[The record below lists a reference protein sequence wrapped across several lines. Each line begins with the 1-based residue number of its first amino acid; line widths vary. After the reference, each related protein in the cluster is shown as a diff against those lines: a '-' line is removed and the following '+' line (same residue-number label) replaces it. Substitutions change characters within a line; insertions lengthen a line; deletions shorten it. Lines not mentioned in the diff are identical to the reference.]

1 MTITEIFANAVRNN
15 ASDLFLSAGK
25 PPAFRRYGEVAPCSE
40 QIITREEIDLFRK
53 SVIPPEQEQLYLQ
66 TGSTDAAFAPTPE
79 ARFRINFFSASNGPA
94 LVARPIRSGDELDF
108 ADLHLPDTL
117 AQICSES
124 RGIILVVGAAGNGKS
139 TTMSAMLNY
148 INAHFCK
155 HILTLEDPIE
165 YLHHDAKSL
174 VTQRELDGNAD
185 SFSFALHSAMRE
197 SPDVIVIGEM
207 RDLATVRAAVTAAL
221 SGHLVLST
229 LHTSDSITAI
239 ERIID
244 LYPEE
249 QREQVASDLG
259 MAMVAV
265 VAQRLL
271 PRQDQS
277 GMIPALE
284 LLLGTPTVRKQIAAR
299 DFQAL
304 EDSLRRG
311 AEAGMLPFNRSLFQL
326 CREGLI
332 SQEVAEHASG
342 NPAEFRLYLRGMESG
357 VDTFRNYY
365 NSTANVIDN
374 VNIDMKRLLRSAVK
388 LGASDLILSSG
399 TSPIIRISGNLR
411 AMELPEL
418 TPTDTQR
425 LLFSLLSPRQRVEF
439 EEKRE
444 IDFAISISMT
454 LSDADPLPKTYRFR
468 INGFFQRGTVG
479 IAARVINND
488 IPRPEAL
495 NIPPQLVKLVEKQ
508 QGLILVTG
516 PTGSGK
522 STTLASLIDHINRTS
537 SRHIITI
544 EDPIEYLHANQL
556 SLVEQREVHSDTLSF
571 ATALKFALR
580 QDPDIIMVGEM
591 RDLDTISAALTAA
604 ETGHL
609 VFATLHTNSAPQ
621 TIDRIV
627 DSFPSHQ
634 QNQIRLQLAG
644 VLLAVVS
651 QRLLTRRDGNGRIAA
666 FEIMVGTPPV
676 QSMIRDGKSGQ
687 LPSALETGFKD
698 GMITMRRAL
707 EELLRKNLVS
717 GKEVESLSLDAKQ
730 VNAF

>member
-25 PPAFRRYGEVAPCSE
+25 PPAFRRYGQVAPCSE

-148 INAHFCK
+148 INANFSK

-365 NSTANVIDN
+365 THPIN
-374 VNIDMKRLLRSAVK
+374 
-388 LGASDLILSSG
+388 LGD
-399 TSPIIRISGNLR
+399 
-411 AMELPEL
+411 
-418 TPTDTQR
+418 
-425 LLFSLLSPRQRVEF
+425 
-439 EEKRE
+439 
-444 IDFAISISMT
+444 
-454 LSDADPLPKTYRFR
+454 
-468 INGFFQRGTVG
+468 
-479 IAARVINND
+479 
-488 IPRPEAL
+488 
-495 NIPPQLVKLVEKQ
+495 
-508 QGLILVTG
+508 
-516 PTGSGK
+516 
-522 STTLASLIDHINRTS
+522 
-537 SRHIITI
+537 
-544 EDPIEYLHANQL
+544 
-556 SLVEQREVHSDTLSF
+556 
-571 ATALKFALR
+571 
-580 QDPDIIMVGEM
+580 
-591 RDLDTISAALTAA
+591 
-604 ETGHL
+604 
-609 VFATLHTNSAPQ
+609 
-621 TIDRIV
+621 
-627 DSFPSHQ
+627 
-634 QNQIRLQLAG
+634 
-644 VLLAVVS
+644 
-651 QRLLTRRDGNGRIAA
+651 
-666 FEIMVGTPPV
+666 
-676 QSMIRDGKSGQ
+676 
-687 LPSALETGFKD
+687 
-698 GMITMRRAL
+698 
-707 EELLRKNLVS
+707 
-717 GKEVESLSLDAKQ
+717 
-730 VNAF
+730 

>member
-1 MTITEIFANAVRNN
+1 MTITEIFESAVGSN
-15 ASDLFLSAGK
+15 ASDLFLTAGK
-25 PPAFRRYGEVAPCSE
+25 PPALRRYGEVAPCSE
-40 QIITREEIDLFRK
+40 EIVPREEIDLFRK

-66 TGSTDAAFAPTPE
+66 SGSVDAAYAPKSGS
-79 ARFRINFFSASNGPA
+79 RFRVNFFSTSNGPA

-108 ADLHLPDTL
+108 EDLHLPATL
-117 AQICSES
+117 TQICSES

-148 INAHFCK
+148 INSNFHK

-174 VTQRELDGNAD
+174 VTQRELHSNTD
-185 SFSFALHSAMRE
+185 SFSSALHSAMRE

-229 LHTSDSITAI
+229 LHTTDSITAI

-271 PRQDQS
+271 PRIDEN
-277 GMIPALE
+277 GMIPAVE

-304 EDSLRRG
+304 DESLRRG
-311 AEAGMLPFNRSLFQL
+311 AEEGMLPFNRSLFQL

-332 SQEVAEHASG
+332 TPEVAENASG

-365 NSTANVIDN
+365 SNLTELSDN
-374 VNIDMKRLLRSAVK
+374 HAIDMRRLLRSAVK

-399 TSPIIRISGNLR
+399 TSPILRISGALR
-411 AMELPEL
+411 ALELPEL
-418 TPTDTQR
+418 APGDTQR
-425 LLFSLLSPRQRVEF
+425 LLFSVLSPRQRVEF

-444 IDFAISISMT
+444 IDIAISISMT
-454 LSDADPLPKTYRFR
+454 LHDSEYVPKTYRFR

-479 IAARVINND
+479 VAARVINND
-488 IPRPEAL
+488 IPQPEAL
-495 NIPPQLVKLVEKQ
+495 NMPPQLVKLVEKQ

-522 STTLASLIDHINRTS
+522 STTLASLIDYINRTS
-537 SRHIITI
+537 ARHIITI
-544 EDPIEYLHANQL
+544 EDPIEYLHENRM
-556 SLVEQREVHSDTLSF
+556 SLVEQREVHSDTLAF

-609 VFATLHTNSAPQ
+609 VLATLHTNSAPQ

-676 QSMIRDGKSGQ
+676 QSMIREGKSGQ

-707 EELLRKNLVS
+707 EELLRKHLVS
-717 GKEVESLSLDAKQ
+717 AKEVDSLSLEAKQ

>member
-1 MTITEIFANAVRNN
+1 MTITEIFEYAVGSN
-15 ASDLFLSAGK
+15 ASDLFLTAGK
-25 PPAFRRYGEVAPCSE
+25 PPALRRYGAVAPCGE
-40 QIITREEIDLFRK
+40 EIVPPEEIDLFRK
-53 SVIPPEQEQLYLQ
+53 SVIPPEQEQLYQ
-66 TGSTDAAFAPTPE
+66 QCGSLDAAYAPKS
-79 ARFRINFFSASNGPA
+79 ASRFRINFFSTSSGPA

-108 ADLHLPDTL
+108 EDLHLPETL
-117 AQICSES
+117 TQICSES

-148 INAHFCK
+148 INANFAK

-174 VTQRELDGNAD
+174 VTQRELHSNTE
-185 SFSFALHSAMRE
+185 SFSAALHSAMRE

-207 RDLATVRAAVTAAL
+207 RDLDTVRAAVTAAL

-229 LHTSDSITAI
+229 LHTTDTITAI

-265 VAQRLL
+265 IAQRLL
-271 PRQDQS
+271 PRADEN
-277 GMIPALE
+277 GMIPAVE
-284 LLLGTPTVRKQIAAR
+284 LLLGTPTVRKQIADR
-299 DFQAL
+299 DFQGL
-304 EDSLRRG
+304 DESLRRG

-332 SQEVAEHASG
+332 SPETAEDVSG

-365 NSTANVIDN
+365 SNLTELSDN
-374 VNIDMKRLLRSAVK
+374 HAIDMRRLLRSAVK

-399 TSPIIRISGNLR
+399 TSPILRISGALR
-411 AMELPEL
+411 ALELPEL
-418 TPTDTQR
+418 APGDTQR
-425 LLFSLLSPRQRVEF
+425 LLFSILSPRQRIEF

-444 IDFAISISMT
+444 IDFAISLSMT
-454 LSDADPLPKTYRFR
+454 LSDADPQPKTYRFR

-479 IAARVINND
+479 VAARVIND
-488 IPRPEAL
+488 AIPTPEVL
-495 NIPPQLVKLVEKQ
+495 NIPPQLVKLMEKQ

-544 EDPIEYLHANQL
+544 EDPIEYLHENRM
-556 SLVEQREVHSDTLSF
+556 SLIEQREVHSDTLAF

-580 QDPDIIMVGEM
+580 QDPDIILVGEM

-609 VFATLHTNSAPQ
+609 VLATLHTNSAPQ

-634 QNQIRLQLAG
+634 QNQLRLQLAG

-676 QSMIRDGKSGQ
+676 QAMIREGKSGQ
-687 LPSALETGFKD
+687 LPSVLETGFKD

-707 EELLRKNLVS
+707 EELLRKHLVS
-717 GKEVESLSLDAKQ
+717 AREVDSLSLEAKQ

>member
-1 MTITEIFANAVRNN
+1 MQITEIFANAIRSN

-40 QIITREEIDLFRK
+40 QIITGEELDRFRK

-66 TGSTDAAFAPTPE
+66 TGSTDAAYALTPE

-148 INAHFCK
+148 INANFSK

-174 VTQRELDGNAD
+174 VTQRELNSNAD

-229 LHTSDSITAI
+229 LHTSDSITAV

-249 QREQVASDLG
+249 QREQVAADLG

-271 PRQDQS
+271 PRQDRS
-277 GMIPALE
+277 GMIPAVE

-311 AEAGMLPFNRSLFQL
+311 TEAGMLPFNRALFQL
-326 CREGLI
+326 CREELV
-332 SQEVAEHASG
+332 SQEIG
-342 NPAEFRLYLRGMESG
+342 
-357 VDTFRNYY
+357 
-365 NSTANVIDN
+365 
-374 VNIDMKRLLRSAVK
+374 
-388 LGASDLILSSG
+388 
-399 TSPIIRISGNLR
+399 R
-411 AMELPEL
+411 AH
-418 TPTDTQR
+418 
-425 LLFSLLSPRQRVEF
+425 V
-439 EEKRE
+439 
-444 IDFAISISMT
+444 
-454 LSDADPLPKTYRFR
+454 
-468 INGFFQRGTVG
+468 
-479 IAARVINND
+479 
-488 IPRPEAL
+488 
-495 NIPPQLVKLVEKQ
+495 
-508 QGLILVTG
+508 
-516 PTGSGK
+516 
-522 STTLASLIDHINRTS
+522 
-537 SRHIITI
+537 
-544 EDPIEYLHANQL
+544 
-556 SLVEQREVHSDTLSF
+556 
-571 ATALKFALR
+571 
-580 QDPDIIMVGEM
+580 
-591 RDLDTISAALTAA
+591 
-604 ETGHL
+604 
-609 VFATLHTNSAPQ
+609 
-621 TIDRIV
+621 
-627 DSFPSHQ
+627 
-634 QNQIRLQLAG
+634 
-644 VLLAVVS
+644 
-651 QRLLTRRDGNGRIAA
+651 
-666 FEIMVGTPPV
+666 
-676 QSMIRDGKSGQ
+676 
-687 LPSALETGFKD
+687 
-698 GMITMRRAL
+698 
-707 EELLRKNLVS
+707 
-717 GKEVESLSLDAKQ
+717 
-730 VNAF
+730 